1 MSRKLALNAKP
12 SFVSQCPTLAFQ
24 NALSKRSPYSL
35 FLLWGS
41 EGLSLLPSGGP
52 RTEVSHSTLAT
63 LISPGVAAS
72 TAPISSGEEARGG
85 GGWSR
90 QALGTL
96 SV

>member
-1 MSRKLALNAKP
+1 MHLCTGPPLH
-12 SFVSQCPTLAFQ
+12 
-24 NALSKRSPYSL
+24 
-35 FLLWGS
+35 
-41 EGLSLLPSGGP
+41 SGGP
-52 RTEVSHSTLAT
+52 LNEVFHSTLAT

-72 TAPISSGEEARGG
+72 IAPSSNGEEVRGGG